1 MADEGEALMAAL
13 LQLTG
18 VSLGF
23 AGNRVLQDVNFAVA
37 ENAIVSLIG
46 PNGAG
51 KTSLFNCITGFYK
64 PQRGSIL
71 FAGTETLRM
80 KPWQV
85 TRAGIA
91 RTFQN
96 VRLFRQMSVLENV
109 MSGQHVRSRAGAIS
123 AIFGLPSQRREEAHI
138 REVAAG
144 CLSFVGIDEAEWERD
159 ATTLAYGHQRR
170 VEIARALA
178 TEPKLLLLDEP
189 AAGLTKGEKAEL
201 VTLIARVR
209 DERGVAVLLIE
220 HDTGLVMSISERVS
234 VLDHGVMIA
243 EGAPK
248 EIQTNPKVIE
258 AYLGS
263 EDAEAALAL

>member
-1 MADEGEALMAAL
+1 MAL
-13 LQLTG
+13 LDLKD
-18 VSLGF
+18 VALGF
-23 AGNRVLQDVNFAVA
+23 AGNRVLQDVNFAVEQGSIA
-37 ENAIVSLIG
+37 SLIG

-64 PQRGSIL
+64 PQRGSIQ
-71 FAGTETLRM
+71 FDGVETLRM
-80 KPWQV
+80 KPYQV

-109 MSGQHVRSRAGAIS
+109 MSGQHCRSSAGAVG
-123 AIFGLPSQRREEAHI
+123 AIFRVPAQRREEASI
-138 REVAAG
+138 AKAAG
-144 CLSFVGIDEAEWERD
+144 DCLRFVGIAPDEWDRD

-178 TEPKLLLLDEP
+178 TQPKLLLLDEP

-201 VTLIARVR
+201 VTLISRIR
-209 DERGVAVLLIE
+209 SERNVAVLLIE
-220 HDTGLVMSISERVS
+220 HDTSLVMSISERVS

-243 EGAPK
+243 EGTPK
-248 EIQTNPKVIE
+248 DIQSNPRVIE

>member
-1 MADEGEALMAAL
+1 MAAL
-13 LQLTG
+13 LKLSG
-18 VSLGF
+18 ISLGF
-23 AGNRVLQDVNFAVA
+23 AGNAVLQDVNFAVGA
-37 ENAIVSLIG
+37 GTIASLIG

-64 PQRGSIL
+64 TQRGSI
-71 FAGTETLRM
+71 TLDEQELLKL

-85 TRAGIA
+85 TQAGIA

-109 MSGQHVRSRAGAIS
+109 MSCRHCRSSAGAIG
-123 AIFGLPSQRREEAHI
+123 AIFGLPSQRREEAAI
-138 REVAAG
+138 RRSAG
-144 CLSFVGIDEAEWERD
+144 ECLSFVGVAEEDWDRD
-159 ATTLAYGHQRR
+159 ATTLSYGHQRR

-178 TEPKLLLLDEP
+178 TDPKLLLLDEP

-201 VTLIARVR
+201 VTLIAHIR
-209 DERGVAVLLIE
+209 DERKIAVLLIE
-220 HDTGLVMSISERVS
+220 HDTGLVMRISERVS
-234 VLDHGVMIA
+234 VLDHGVLIA

-248 EIQTNPKVIE
+248 EIQANPKVIE
-258 AYLGS
+258 AYLGA

>member
-1 MADEGEALMAAL
+1 MAL
-13 LQLTG
+13 LDLKG

-23 AGNRVLQDVNFAVA
+23 AGNQVLQDVNFAVA
-37 ENAIVSLIG
+37 EGAIASLSG
-46 PNGAG
+46 PIGAG

-64 PQRGSIL
+64 PQRGSI
-71 FAGTETLRM
+71 AVGGAETLRM
-80 KPWQV
+80 KPYQV

-109 MSGQHVRSRAGAIS
+109 MSGQHCRSSAGAIG
-123 AIFGLPSQRREEAHI
+123 AVLRLPGQRREEKRIH
-138 REVAAG
+138 EAAAD
-144 CLSFVGIDEAEWERD
+144 CLRFVGIGPDEWERD

-189 AAGLTKGEKAEL
+189 AAGRTKGEKAEL
-201 VTLIARVR
+201 VTLITRIR
-209 DERGVAVLLIE
+209 DERKVAVLLIE
-220 HDTGLVMSISERVS
+220 HDTGLVMRISERVS

-248 EIQTNPKVIE
+248 QIQANPKVIE
-258 AYLGS
+258 A
-263 EDAEAALAL
+263 

>member
-1 MADEGEALMAAL
+1 MAL
-13 LQLTG
+13 LDLKG

-23 AGNRVLQDVNFAVA
+23 AGNRVLQDVSFAVDA
-37 ENAIVSLIG
+37 GAIASLIG

-51 KTSLFNCITGFYK
+51 KTSLFNSITGFYK
-64 PQRGSIL
+64 PQRGSIV
-71 FAGTETLRM
+71 FDGVETRRM
-80 KPWQV
+80 KPHQV

-96 VRLFRQMSVLENV
+96 VRLFREMSVLENV
-109 MSGQHVRSRAGAIS
+109 MSGQHCRSRAGAIG
-123 AIFGLPSQRREEAHI
+123 AVLHLPAQQREEAHI
-138 REVAAG
+138 HDVAAG
-144 CLSFVGIDEAEWERD
+144 CLRFVGIDPAEWERD
-159 ATTLAYGHQRR
+159 ATTLASGHQRR
-170 VEIARALA
+170 VEIARPLA
-178 TEPKLLLLDEP
+178 TEPKLRLLAGP
-189 AAGLTKGEKAEL
+189 AAGLTTGEKAEL
-201 VTLIARVR
+201 VTLIARIR

-243 EGAPK
+243 EGTPR
-248 EIQTNPKVIE
+248 EIQANPRVIE

>member
-1 MADEGEALMAAL
+1 MAL
-13 LQLTG
+13 LELNAL
-18 VSLGF
+18 SLGF
-23 AGNRVLQDVNFAVA
+23 AGNRVLNDVTFAVA
-37 ENAIVSLIG
+37 PGSVVSLIG

-64 PQRGSIL
+64 PQRGSVV
-71 FAGTETLRM
+71 FDGSEMLRL

-109 MSGQHVRSRAGAIS
+109 MSGQHCRTSMGAIS
-123 AIFGLPSQRREEAHI
+123 AVLRLPAQRREEAKI
-138 REVAAG
+138 REVAAE
-144 CLSFVGIDEAEWERD
+144 CLRFVGIANDEWHRD
-159 ATTLAYGHQRR
+159 ASTLAYGHQRR

-178 TEPKLLLLDEP
+178 TNPKLLLLDEP
-189 AAGLTKGEKAEL
+189 AAGLTKGEKDEL
-201 VTLIARVR
+201 VTLIRRIR
-209 DERGVAVLLIE
+209 DERQVAVLLIE
-220 HDTGLVMSISERVS
+220 HDTGLVMTISERVS

-243 EGAPK
+243 EGTPR
-248 EIQTNPKVIE
+248 EIQSNPRVIE

>member
-1 MADEGEALMAAL
+1 MAL
-13 LQLTG
+13 LDLKG
-18 VSLGF
+18 VTLGF
-23 AGNRVLQDVNFAVA
+23 AGNTVLSDVNFAVA
-37 ENAIVSLIG
+37 EGVIASLIG

-64 PQRGSIL
+64 PQRGAIR
-71 FAGTETLRM
+71 FDGAETLTL

-85 TRAGIA
+85 TRTGIA

-109 MSGQHVRSRAGAIS
+109 MSGQHCRSRAGAI
-123 AIFGLPSQRREEAHI
+123 AAVLRLPSQRAEEKRI
-138 REVAAG
+138 RDAAAQ
-144 CLSFVGIDEAEWERD
+144 CLRFVGIDPEEWDRD

-201 VTLIARVR
+201 VTLIARIR
-209 DERGVAVLLIE
+209 DQRKIAVLLIE
-220 HDTGLVMSISERVS
+220 HDTSLVMSISERVS

-243 EGAPK
+243 EGSPK
-248 EIQTNPKVIE
+248 EIQANPRVIE